1 MHLCESP
8 THRVEQAVTMLVIE
22 NNFEPNHHP
31 NPTALT
37 LIHSSSLI
45 VADTL
50 TYLKIF
56 NLPPT
61 SDAYNI

>member
-1 MHLCESP
+1 MYLCESP

-37 LIHSSSLI
+37 DSQQFTHSCRHTDISKNI
-45 VADTL
+45 Q
-50 TYLKIF
+50 F
-56 NLPPT
+56 T
-61 SDAYNI
+61 SHK